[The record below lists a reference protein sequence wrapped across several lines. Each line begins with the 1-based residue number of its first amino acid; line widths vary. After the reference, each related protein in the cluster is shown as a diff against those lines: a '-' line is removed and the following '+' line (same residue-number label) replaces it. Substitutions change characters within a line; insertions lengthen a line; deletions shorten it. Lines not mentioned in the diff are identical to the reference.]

1 MDKTNYRYNNNINDI
16 NFRYILE
23 SKKKH
28 STIHKS
34 IKVNYYKMLNILE
47 FNNKCDDLGVNY
59 NKGTTRQIQ
68 YIMHLLLKCDEV
80 IKCNVYVND
89 QIIL

>member
-1 MDKTNYRYNNNINDI
+1 
-16 NFRYILE
+16 
-23 SKKKH
+23 
-28 STIHKS
+28 
-34 IKVNYYKMLNILE
+34 MLNILE

>member
-1 MDKTNYRYNNNINDI
+1 MNYRYNNNINDI

-23 SKKKH
+23 SKKNNAV
-28 STIHKS
+28 IQKS
-34 IKVNYYKMLNILE
+34 IKVDYYKMLNILE

-59 NKGTTRQIQ
+59 NKGTTRQLQ

-89 QIIL
+89 KIIL